1 MISSISFTEFEVRS
15 QEDAETQSLLKEMT
29 AAKNSLRL
37 ADSFLEFDSSLFCFL
52 IYVDRLP
59 LLTNDF

>member
-1 MISSISFTEFEVRS
+1 MISSTSFTEFDVRS

-37 ADSFLEFDSSLFCFL
+37 ADSFLEFDSLCFVFLFM
-52 IYVDRLP
+52 
-59 LLTNDF
+59 

>member
-1 MISSISFTEFEVRS
+1 MISSTSFTEFEVRS

-37 ADSFLEFDSSLFCFL
+37 ADSFLEFDSFCFVFL
-52 IYVDRLP
+52 FL
-59 LLTNDF
+59 

>member
-1 MISSISFTEFEVRS
+1 MEFEVRS

-37 ADSFLEFDSSLFCFL
+37 ADSFLEFDSLYFL